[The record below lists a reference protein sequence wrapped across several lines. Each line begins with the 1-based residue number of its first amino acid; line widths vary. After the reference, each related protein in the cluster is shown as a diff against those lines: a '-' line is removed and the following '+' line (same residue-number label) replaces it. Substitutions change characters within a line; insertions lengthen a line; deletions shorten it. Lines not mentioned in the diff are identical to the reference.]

1 MADNSINQ
9 HQQELESK
17 LWAMANSLRGS
28 MEAYEFKNY
37 ILGMIFYYYLSK
49 REEDYM
55 MNLLKDDGITFKEA
69 WESEDYKDAVIEEA
83 LRDLGYLIEP
93 RYLFPVMV
101 KQVENS
107 NFDIE
112 YLQAAINSV
121 MESTMG
127 TES

>member
-1 MADNSINQ
+1 MADTSINQ

-37 ILGMIFYYYLSK
+37 ILGMIFYYNLSK

-55 MNLLKDDGITFKEA
+55 VNLLKDDGITFEEA

-83 LRDLGYLIEP
+83 LRDLG
-93 RYLFPVMV
+93 
-101 KQVENS
+101 
-107 NFDIE
+107 
-112 YLQAAINSV
+112 
-121 MESTMG
+121 
-127 TES
+127 